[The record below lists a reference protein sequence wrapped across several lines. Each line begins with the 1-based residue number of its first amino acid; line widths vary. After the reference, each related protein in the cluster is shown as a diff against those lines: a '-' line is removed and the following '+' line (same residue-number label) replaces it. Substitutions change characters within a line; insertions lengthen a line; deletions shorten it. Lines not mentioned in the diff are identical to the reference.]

1 MALKNILALSV
12 LLCFSTYYIVEG
24 EVIHGVEIPKLN
36 ITGILGKWYLVGSTK
51 PDDEF
56 ICTTTIIEQQ
66 SENNFTIEAKISPM
80 PFLRPKYPSTFSKS
94 GLHFKVNATKRN
106 DSSIINLK
114 EHPHDKSALV
124 IFDVNYD
131 SYMVFYTSETTTRLM
146 NGNYGLI
153 FIFSREKAL
162 SEDIF
167 NKVESSNF
175 YTQGVNSKLKLL
187 RVDASVC

>member
-12 LLCFSTYYIVEG
+12 LLCFSTYYTIEG
-24 EVIHGVEIPKLN
+24 QVIHGVEIPKLN

-56 ICTTTIIEQQ
+56 ICSTTIIEQQ
-66 SENNFTIEAKISPM
+66 SENTFTINEKSSPM
-80 PFLRPKYPSTFSKS
+80 PFLRPIHPSTFSKY
-94 GLHFKVNATKRN
+94 GLHFKVNATKRS

-114 EHPHDKSALV
+114 RYPHPDVAFV

-131 SYMVFYTSETTTRLM
+131 SYMVLYISETTTRL
-146 NGNYGLI
+146 NGNQGLI
-153 FIFSREKAL
+153 YIFNREKAL

-175 YTQGVNSKLKLL
+175 YTQGVSSAAKL
-187 RVDASVC
+187 RR